1 MDAPPKDDLDM
12 MYYLFLLYGVASILP
27 WDFYVAESDYWNYK
41 LRTVNQ
47 TSNET
52 EHHPEIFNN
61 RQIGFGPLMS
71 IFSLVPQLATTV
83 LNAIIGHRFRSNWR
97 IEMGFL
103 VIICVFVLDT
113 ALVKVNTDS
122 WQDAFQYI
130 TLGSAVL
137 LNIGGGVLAG

>member
-1 MDAPPKDDLDM
+1 MHAPPRDDLNM
-12 MYYLFLLYGVASILP
+12 TYYLFLLYGVVSILP

-41 LRTVNQ
+41 LRSVNQ
-47 TSNET
+47 TSNKT

-61 RQIGFGPLMS
+61 RQIEFGPLLS

-83 LNAIIGHRFRSNWR
+83 LNAIIGHRFRSKWR
-97 IEMGFL
+97 IEMCFL

-113 ALVKVNTDS
+113 TLVMVNSDS

-137 LNIGGGVLAG
+137 LNMSAGVLAG